1 MVEDGCEVVG
11 SDDAGES
18 QSMAGLSDPDSWSFT
33 GRGVVLLG
41 TVGDHRGVVVADS
54 GGELADAQQ
63 GDGQTGQ
70 PT

>member
-1 MVEDGCEVVG
+1 MGEDGCEVVG

-41 TVGDHRGVVVADS
+41 AFGDHRGVVVAGT
-54 GGELADAQQ
+54 GGEFPDAQQ